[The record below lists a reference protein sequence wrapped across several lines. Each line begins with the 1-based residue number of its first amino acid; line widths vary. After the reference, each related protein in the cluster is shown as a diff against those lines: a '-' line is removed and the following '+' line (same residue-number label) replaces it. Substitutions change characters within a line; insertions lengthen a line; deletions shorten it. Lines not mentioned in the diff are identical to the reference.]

1 MAGRN
6 DGCRGRS
13 REQGARYL
21 SPAPLY
27 GAESLFSQ
35 GWRAQRGTARAALAN
50 TEMRVHRPSAP
61 LPVLSS
67 PADGELADLL
77 RQQNALLTEILGVL
91 NAQLSLSLERRDP

>member
-1 MAGRN
+1 MAGRD

-13 REQGARYL
+13 RELRDF

-27 GAESLFSQ
+27 GPEALSGLCGRTE
-35 GWRAQRGTARAALAN
+35 RAAARAALAN
-50 TEMRVHRPSAP
+50 AEMRVHRPSVP
-61 LPVLSS
+61 LPALSC
-67 PADGELADLL
+67 PADWEAAGLL